1 MNKIPAE
8 LQHKIDYIKALGMPI
23 EQEAHRVA
31 GAILDYNIRIINDS
45 VKFSVSK
52 ADVADQ
58 QKKADADSLIKLK
71 ERMMQIQVGFASIKN
86 TPAPPGPSGWY
97 LAVFFALG
105 SSLGVVLG
113 RAL

>member
-1 MNKIPAE
+1 
-8 LQHKIDYIKALGMPI
+8 MPT
-23 EQEAHRVA
+23 EQEANRVVK
-31 GAILDYNIRIINDS
+31 AIIDYNIRIINDS

-86 TPAPPGPSGWY
+86 TPAPPKPTELKPYRPLHWY
-97 LAVFFALG
+97 VAVLFLAATLGNFLGFAIFTFLEHT
-105 SSLGVVLG
+105 L
-113 RAL
+113 